1 MGIKTALKEIKEWF
15 KEYET
20 DTIPIADFDIKYK
33 GTLVTHLHLGDN
45 GKVTAWCGN
54 MDEDDNA
61 EELVLSDNELA
72 AILAETLDCL

>member
-20 DTIPIADFDIKYK
+20 NVIPIADFGIKHK
-33 GTLVTHLHLGDN
+33 GTLVTHLHLADN

-54 MDEDDNA
+54 MGEYEHA
-61 EELVLSDNELA
+61 EELVLEDNELA
-72 AILAETLDCL
+72 AILAETLDNL